1 MTPSVGRPHLR
12 GDRLTVLPRTAAV
25 LLACFGIG
33 GGPSLAATNDD
44 DTPAVRG
51 EYIFRA
57 AGCQGCHTDEKNK
70 GELLAGGRALKTP
83 FGTFYTPNITPDPTY
98 GIGKWSDED
107 FAKALRLGE
116 SPSGA
121 HYYPALP
128 YTAYTKM
135 SDQDVRDL
143 KAYIFSL
150 PPVAKA
156 NQPHD
161 LRFPYGMRFG
171 LVFWKFLNFEPGRL
185 EPDPTHDAQ
194 WNRGRYLVEA
204 LGHCAECHTERNFL
218 GGLEKDRWMAGSRA
232 GAEGDSTPNLTPA
245 PGNDIGEW
253 SVEDI
258 VYLLK
263 TGILPEGDSL
273 GAAMAEVVENSTS
286 KLRDD
291 DLTAIAT
298 YLKSLPP
305 VETRPAA
312 KK

>member
-1 MTPSVGRPHLR
+1 M
-12 GDRLTVLPRTAAV
+12 TVLSRTAATAV
-25 LLACFGIG
+25 LLVGIG

-44 DTPAVRG
+44 ETPLARG
-51 EYIFRA
+51 KYIFTA

-83 FGTFYTPNITPDPTY
+83 FGTFYPPNITPDPTY

-107 FAKALRLGE
+107 FARALRLGV
-116 SPSGA
+116 SPTGE
-121 HYYPALP
+121 HLYPAFP

-143 KAYIFSL
+143 KAYVFSL

-156 NQPHD
+156 NKPHE
-161 LRFPYGMRFG
+161 LRFPYNMRFG
-171 LVFWKFLNFEPGRL
+171 LVLWKALNFQPGRL
-185 EPDPTHDAQ
+185 EPDPAHDAQ

-218 GGLEKDRWMAGSRA
+218 GGLVKDQWMAGSRA
-232 GAEGDSTPNLTPA
+232 GAEGDSTPNITPD
-245 PGNDIGEW
+245 PKTGIGEW
-253 SVEDI
+253 STEDI
-258 VYLLK
+258 TFALK
-263 TGILPEGDSL
+263 TGILPDGDSL

-291 DLTAIAT
+291 DLSAIAT

-305 VETRPAA
+305 VETHPAA
-312 KK
+312 KDQEAKD